1 MNSTLLERAAEK
13 STIEL
18 APAIQVLRCYI
29 RLTADGSRAC
39 LSVRCRATGAAETK
53 RYDLVTERFEQW
65 SSVGPQ
71 W

>member
-1 MNSTLLERAAEK
+1 MNSTSLKREK

-18 APAIQVLRCYI
+18 PPVIQVSRCYI

-39 LSVRCRATGAAETK
+39 QSVRCRATGAAETK
-53 RYDLVTERFEQW
+53 RYDLVTERVEQW

-71 W
+71 